1 MSLQILIVSILLLPP
16 TGHLTAA
23 DPYVADRERMVR
35 EQIENRGI
43 TNPAVVR
50 VMLAT
55 PRHLFVP
62 PNVRYAAYADHPLP
76 IGYGATIS
84 QPYIVALMTDLLQ
97 PAKHHRVL
105 EIGTGSGYQAAVLAK
120 LVKWVYTIEIV
131 PILAA
136 SARTTLGRLGYSN
149 ITVRQRDGYR
159 GWPEEA
165 PFDRIIVTAAP
176 LKLPEAL
183 VDQLAT
189 GGRLVAP
196 VGPEHNQELM
206 VVEKGAD
213 GTVRH
218 WHHGA
223 VNFVIMKS
231 AINQPPRYPAAA
243 IHIFGACGEVSH

>member
-1 MSLQILIVSILLLPP
+1 MRLRILIVSILLLPHP
-16 TGHLTAA
+16 ARLTAA
-23 DPYVADRERMVR
+23 DPYAADREQMVR
-35 EQIENRGI
+35 EQIESRAI

-50 VMLAT
+50 VMRTT

-62 PNVRYAAYADHPLP
+62 LNVRYAAYADHPLP

-84 QPYIVALMTDLLQ
+84 QPYIVALMTDLLE

-105 EIGTGSGYQAAVLAK
+105 ETGTGSGYQAAVLAQ

-131 PILAA
+131 PELAT
-136 SARTTLGRLGYSN
+136 SARAILGGLGYSN
-149 ITVRQRDGYR
+149 ITVRQRDGYW

-176 LKLPEAL
+176 PKLPEAL
-183 VDQLAT
+183 VEQLAT
-189 GGRLVAP
+189 SGRLVAP
-196 VGPEHNQELM
+196 VGPEHNLQLI
-206 VVEKGAD
+206 VVEKRAD

-218 WHHGA
+218 WRHGP

-231 AINQPPRYPAAA
+231 AD
-243 IHIFGACGEVSH
+243 